1 MKGCG
6 ALKGQKLGFLLYS
19 PSHLQSFLASG
30 VLEAI
35 SKNFDLEILVKKGLS
50 VDDSRKF
57 PTANFREAPIIPET
71 IRRFSGLVQMVTLWK
86 FKDRSMN
93 HTVRAFASFGTK
105 NQRKNWNCVVV
116 SEMRVHFLKR
126 LLVRILSISLLYK
139 LMRVAEHLL
148 FRSISRLKF
157 AKDFADINFMLIPFS
172 GHIGADF
179 NTSVWMCKRLR
190 ISTIALQENWDNLS
204 TKTFI
209 TEEPNIFGVWGEQSA
224 GHIRSVHKLRE
235 CSIEIIGS
243 SRFRNYF
250 TDKKLHPK
258 VWSPTAKKP
267 ISLEKKRYFLIGG
280 TGDGA
285 DDELLIDA
293 CFKAIKS
300 TTKKSP
306 IKRLEIV
313 YRPHPNTRTSRDLVE
328 LARAY
333 PGLMVDAGE
342 KARTFGHHNALVQ
355 NCAALINHFSTL
367 SVEGLICN
375 RFVVVPLFLGR
386 SSANYRYEHILN
398 EWYHIL
404 GLRLIPNIYTPKT
417 LEELAKNLYEL
428 ASETKEPSKS
438 NWEWI
443 CQPTDYSKRIKEI
456 IEAL

>member
-1 MKGCG
+1 
-6 ALKGQKLGFLLYS
+6 
-19 PSHLQSFLASG
+19 LASG
-30 VLEAI
+30 VLKEI
-35 SKNFDLEILVKKGLS
+35 SKDFSLEIFVKPELS
-50 VDDSRKF
+50 FDQTNRF
-57 PTANFREAPIIPET
+57 LGANFREAPKIPVV
-71 IRRFSGLVQMVTLWK
+71 IRKFSGYVQMLTLWK

-93 HTVRAFASFGTK
+93 HTVRAFASFGTNK
-105 NQRKNWNCVVV
+105 QRKDWNCVVV
-116 SEMRVHFLKR
+116 SEMQTHLLKR
-126 LLVRILSISLLYK
+126 LLVRVLSVGMFYK
-139 LMRVAEHLL
+139 LIRGTEHFL
-148 FRSISRLKF
+148 FRLILRVKFSRALT
-157 AKDFADINFMLIPFS
+157 DLNVMIIPFS

-179 NTSVWMCKRLR
+179 NTWVWMCKRLG
-190 ISTIALQENWDNLS
+190 IASVALQENWDNLS
-204 TKTFI
+204 TKTFV

-243 SRFRNYF
+243 SRFRNYY

-280 TGDGA
+280 TGDGT

-300 TTKKSP
+300 TKKKSP

-313 YRPHPNTRTSRDLVE
+313 YRPHPNTRTSRNLFE

-355 NCAALINHFSTL
+355 NCTALINHFSTL

-417 LEELAKNLYEL
+417 LEELTKTLYEL
-428 ASETKEPSKS
+428 ATETKEPSKS

-456 IEAL
+456 FSIKHFDKP

>member
-1 MKGCG
+1 VCE
-6 ALKGQKLGFLLYS
+6 LKGHKVGFYLYS
-19 PSHLQSFLASG
+19 LTQIQSFLDSG
-30 VLEAI
+30 VLKEI
-35 SKNFDLEILVKKGLS
+35 SKDFNLDIFVKPGLLPNQL
-50 VDDSRKF
+50 KTF
-57 PTANFREAPIIPET
+57 PGANFREAPKIPVV
-71 IRRFSGLVQMVTLWK
+71 IRKLSGFVQMVTLWK

-105 NQRKNWNCVVV
+105 KQRIDWNCVVV

-126 LLVRILSISLLYK
+126 FLVRILSFGMLYR
-139 LMRVAEHLL
+139 LIRRIEHLL
-148 FRSISRLKF
+148 FEMIARRKF
-157 AKDFADINFMLIPFS
+157 ATDFENLKLMLIPFS

-179 NTSVWMCKRLR
+179 NTSVWICKRLG

-209 TEEPNIFGVWGEQSA
+209 TEEPNVFGVWGEQSA
-224 GHIRSVHKLRE
+224 GHVRSVHKLKE
-235 CSIEIIGS
+235 CEVEIIGS

-250 TDKKLHPK
+250 MGVKLHPE
-258 VWSPTAKKP
+258 VWSPTSQEP
-267 ISLEKKRYFLIGG
+267 INLHKRRYFLIGG

-293 CFKAIKS
+293 CFKAIES
-300 TTKKSP
+300 TKKKSS
-306 IKRLEIV
+306 INRLEIV
-313 YRPHPNTRTSRDLVE
+313 YRPHPNTRTSRDLIE

-333 PGLMVDAGE
+333 PGLMIDSGE
-342 KARTFGHHNALVQ
+342 RARTFGHHNALVQ

-404 GLRLIPNIYTPKT
+404 GLRLIPNIHTPRT
-417 LEELAKNLYEL
+417 LEELAKTLYEL
-428 ASETKEPSKS
+428 ALEKKEPSKS